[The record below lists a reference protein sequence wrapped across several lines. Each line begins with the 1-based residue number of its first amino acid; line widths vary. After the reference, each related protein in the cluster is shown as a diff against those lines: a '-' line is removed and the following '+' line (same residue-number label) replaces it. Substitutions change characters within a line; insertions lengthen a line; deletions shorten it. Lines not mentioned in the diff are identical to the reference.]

1 MMNYPCKIIVNINGA
16 NVPAIVDPSKYF
28 SIVSTGFL
36 EMFNIKCNNVKFMQ
50 RRIMF
55 SAEVSRGYVKTLGK
69 IKRFE
74 FSLEFVL
81 LRHDVYIVNDNIPLL
96 ILGQD
101 WIDKHEIQKEL
112 RDDMIELNESD
123 SESGTINEIIDEDEI
138 DEDIIGKSEELLIDF
153 TKSDEKF
160 EDESTSPICTDVFEL
175 DTLMFQQDFDQ

>member
-36 EMFNIKCNNVKFMQ
+36 ETFNIKCNNVKFMQ
-50 RRIMF
+50 QRIMF

-96 ILGQD
+96 LLGQD
-101 WIDKHEIQKEL
+101 WIDKYEIQEEL
-112 RDDMIELNESD
+112 SNNMNELNESD
-123 SESGTINEIIDEDEI
+123 SESGTTNEITDEG
-138 DEDIIGKSEELLIDF
+138 IIGKSEELLIDF

-160 EDESTSPICTDVFEL
+160 EDESTFSICTDVLEL
-175 DTLMFQQDFDQ
+175 DTLIF